1 MDILCAGQYLVHRD
15 IRYLFLFDKFYL
27 KNLEDGGKKGK
38 KESVQF
44 NEIIQFR
51 ATSHLQL
58 CKIFKFLG
66 ILNFTSVNS
75 TDWE

>member
-38 KESVQF
+38 KESV
-44 NEIIQFR
+44 
-51 ATSHLQL
+51 
-58 CKIFKFLG
+58 
-66 ILNFTSVNS
+66 
-75 TDWE
+75 